1 MKRTKSMIIHETD
14 ESRELFLYAV
24 NNGVLYSRAIVPTI
38 RNLAKKY
45 RAGKFDAEKAI
56 DAFYYVST
64 MASEMYNRDFG
75 YKFTVTERF
84 TAAASMR
91 DYFMEDIETECA

>member
-45 RAGKFDAEKAI
+45 RAGKFDAERAI

-91 DYFMEDIETECA
+91 DYFIEDIETECA

>member
-1 MKRTKSMIIHETD
+1 MKKTRSMIIHETD

-24 NNGVLYSRAIVPTI
+24 NNGVLYARAIVPTV

-64 MASEMYNRDFG
+64 MASDMYNRDFG
-75 YKFTVTERF
+75 YRFTVTERY
-84 TAAASMR
+84 TAAASMK
-91 DYFMEDIETECA
+91 DYFMEDVETESA

>member
-1 MKRTKSMIIHETD
+1 MKRTSSMKVIETE

-38 RNLAKKY
+38 QNLAKKY
-45 RAGKFDAEKAI
+45 RKGTFDAERAV
-56 DAFYYVST
+56 DAFYYVACF
-64 MASEMYNRDFG
+64 ASDSYYRDFG

-84 TAAASMR
+84 TAAKNLV
-91 DYFMEDIETECA
+91 DYFMEDIETEAA